1 MWHKVNQRIAQALQ
15 NIRQTFRAVIST
27 ADASTKVQRVQMTGL
42 AGEPLDGAEYFQ
54 HYGFTS
60 TPHPGTMAIAVPV
73 NGKTSH
79 SVIVATEHGAYRL
92 AALKT
97 GEVALYTDEGVSI
110 VLKRGKIIEATC
122 DEYRVKCKTYSV
134 EAEQSAD
141 FTTPQLTASEQ
152 VIATGKISGNGGMA
166 IKGGEG
172 GATATF
178 EGTISQTGGSYET
191 DGDVVAGSVSLT
203 GHEHPNGDGGRPTGA
218 PTA

>member
-1 MWHKVNQRIAQALQ
+1 MWNKVNQRIAQALQ
-15 NIRQTFRAVIST
+15 NIRQTFRAVISA
-27 ADASTKVQRVQMTGL
+27 ADSSTKVQRVQMTGL

-54 HYGFTS
+54 HYGLTS
-60 TPHPGTMAIAVPV
+60 TPPPGSMAIAVPV

-92 AALKT
+92 VALKT

-122 DEYRVKCKTYSV
+122 DEYRVKCKTFTV
-134 EAEQSAD
+134 EAEQSAN

-166 IKGGEG
+166 IKGGD

-178 EGTISQTGGSYET
+178 EGAIRQTSGSYET
-191 DGDVVAGSVSLT
+191 DGDVVAGGVSLT